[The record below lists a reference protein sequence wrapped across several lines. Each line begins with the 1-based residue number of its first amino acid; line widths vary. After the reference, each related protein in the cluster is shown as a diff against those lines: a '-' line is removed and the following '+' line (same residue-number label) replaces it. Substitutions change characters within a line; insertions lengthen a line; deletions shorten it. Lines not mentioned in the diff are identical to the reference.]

1 VKKIIVIV
9 VILLVAMSCKT
20 QNKKTTPSKD
30 VVVTKKEEI
39 EVEGRFLKIIKI
51 NEREY
56 RLFLKLSDS
65 TTVDFL
71 TLMPLSENEIALLKP
86 GQNNIRLIYS
96 ERFNKVRSRT
106 EKVVKVM
113 EPIYIFEK

>member
-1 VKKIIVIV
+1 
-9 VILLVAMSCKT
+9 MT
-20 QNKKTTPSKD
+20 
-30 VVVTKKEEI
+30 
-39 EVEGRFLKIIKI
+39 
-51 NEREY
+51 
-56 RLFLKLSDS
+56 
-65 TTVDFL
+65 
-71 TLMPLSENEIALLKP
+71 LSENEIALLKP